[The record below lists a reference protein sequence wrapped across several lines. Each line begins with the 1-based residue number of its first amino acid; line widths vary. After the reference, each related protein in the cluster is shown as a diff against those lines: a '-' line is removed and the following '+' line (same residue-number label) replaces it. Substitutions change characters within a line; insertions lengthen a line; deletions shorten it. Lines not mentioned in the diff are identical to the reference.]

1 MAWFEDGTSRI
12 YYEET
17 GSGSRTALLLPGL
30 TDSIGSH
37 TPLRQTL
44 VEAGFRVIAADLPGS
59 GRSQPQP
66 RVYSATYF
74 EEDSISFAALLEHL
88 GIESA
93 HLIGFSDGGARQL
106 PVPSCVI
113 DLRTVT

>member
-1 MAWFEDGTSRI
+1 MSRI

-17 GSGSRTALLLPGL
+17 GSGNETALLLPGL
-30 TDSIGSH
+30 TDRIEAHIG
-37 TPLRQTL
+37 LRHSL

-74 EEDSISFAALLEHL
+74 QEDAGSFAALLTHL
-88 GIESA
+88 GIGSA
-93 HLIGFSDGGARQL
+93 HVIGFSDGGEVAL
-106 PVPSCVI
+106 
-113 DLRTVT
+113 